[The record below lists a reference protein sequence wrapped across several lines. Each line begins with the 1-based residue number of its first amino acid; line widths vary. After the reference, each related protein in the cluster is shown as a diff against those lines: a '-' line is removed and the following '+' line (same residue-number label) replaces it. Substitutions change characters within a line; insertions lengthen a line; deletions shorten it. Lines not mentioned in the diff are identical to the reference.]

1 MNNSMDLQHSAEH
14 APMIES
20 GKVTRKYIEVR
31 EREYLTPDEVDALI
45 KAARSI
51 GRHGHRDGTLIMMAF
66 RHGLRVS
73 ELTSLR
79 WSAADL
85 KQGTLYVSR
94 LKGSTDSVHPL
105 RGPEIRALRRL
116 QRDYE
121 ANPYIFTTERRGP
134 LTPSNFRK
142 MVARAGIK
150 ADLGFPVHPHQLR
163 HACGYYLANR
173 GVDTRS
179 IQAYLGHASISNT
192 VRYTAL
198 STTRF
203 NDFWSD

>member
-1 MNNSMDLQHSAEH
+1 MNNVIDLQPRIEH

-20 GKVTRKYIEVR
+20 GKVSRRYSEVR
-31 EREYLTPDEVDALI
+31 EREYLTPDEVDALMG
-45 KAARSI
+45 AARST
-51 GRHGHRDGTLIMMAF
+51 GRHGHRDSTLIMMAF
-66 RHGLRVS
+66 RHGLRVG

-79 WSAADL
+79 WSALDL
-85 KQGTLYVSR
+85 KQGTLHVTR
-94 LKGSTDSVHPL
+94 LKGSIDAVHPV

-121 ANPYIFTTERRGP
+121 SSPYIFTTERKGP
-134 LTPSNFRK
+134 LTPSNVRK
-142 MVARAGIK
+142 MVARAGLK
-150 ADLGFPVHPHQLR
+150 ANLGFPVHPHQLR

-198 STTRF
+198 SAERF